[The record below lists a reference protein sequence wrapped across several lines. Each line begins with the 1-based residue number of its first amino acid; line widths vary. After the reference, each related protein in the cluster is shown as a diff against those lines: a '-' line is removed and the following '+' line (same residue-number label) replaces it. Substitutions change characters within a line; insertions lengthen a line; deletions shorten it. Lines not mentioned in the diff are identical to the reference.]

1 MLGMTGSFMM
11 VELVVGY
18 MTNSMA
24 LVADSFHMLSDVI
37 ALVIALVSIRMSP
50 KEWSKNTYGWARA
63 EVVGA
68 LINSVFLCALCFSI
82 TVEAVQRFFVR
93 ITNIQ
98 TLKYLFSTSGT

>member
-11 VELVVGY
+11 VELIIGN

-37 ALVIALVSIRMSP
+37 ALIIAYISIRMSP

-63 EVVGA
+63 EVVGQ
-68 LINSVFLCALCFSI
+68 
-82 TVEAVQRFFVR
+82 EM
-93 ITNIQ
+93 
-98 TLKYLFSTSGT
+98 